1 MLTGTHSSWTN
12 AEAGVRK
19 VSTLGPL
26 FFLIYIN
33 DLSNG
38 LIFIP
43 KMLED
48 YTSSFSIVHDANLAV
63 NNLNNDLIK
72 MGKWSLQWKINFNPD
87 PSKQAQKVSFIRKI
101 KQINHLPPLF

>member
-1 MLTGTHSSWTN
+1 MLTGTHSSGAN

-19 VSTLGPL
+19 VSILGPL

-38 LIFIP
+38 SIFIP
-43 KMLED
+43 KLFAD
-48 YTSSFSIVHDANLAV
+48 YTSSFSIVHDVNLAV

-72 MGKWSLQWKINFNPD
+72 MSKWALQWKINFNPD
-87 PSKQAQKVSFIRKI
+87 PLKQAQEVSFIRKT
-101 KQINHLPPLF
+101 KQINHPPLF